1 MWVAYFSV
9 KSVERDKSPKLKYPS
24 TKKSSGPDWSPSRA
38 DVWYSWSTINMPPR
52 KHLDDP
58 KVIKSAHFWQPNAAE
73 QGTGETT
80 EVIFDPTDLW
90 INDLNEKIVLSFTWQ
105 MSLDFIFLAGS
116 GCLECIQGYEVLHF
130 VWLHRGLHPKG
141 VTSEDCPQWDS
152 WLERK

>member
-1 MWVAYFSV
+1 
-9 KSVERDKSPKLKYPS
+9 
-24 TKKSSGPDWSPSRA
+24 
-38 DVWYSWSTINMPPR
+38 MPPR

-116 GCLECIQGYEVLHF
+116 GCLECIQGY
-130 VWLHRGLHPKG
+130 GYTGGCIQKG
-141 VTSEDCPQWDS
+141 SPVKIVHSGTPD
-152 WLERK
+152 